1 MTSEPNNDDSDCH
14 TWTKEP
20 EEAPLYSDWKVTI
33 ERSSGIDEAVT
44 NNNNKSVTYAVHRI
58 LLGPKSEYFTRVF
71 SSYAANDD
79 TDGSSSNACSFLE
92 SKDQHSRI
100 VLPHELSDEA
110 FDWTTEAFEMLLTE
124 CYKQVYSPPK
134 NPRAFVALYYLAD
147 YFQVHDNVL
156 KRFEILL
163 LQNLN
168 SGESGELYEGVIE
181 FQEAGLYSIGIHT
194 TFAKYC
200 FAAGFK
206 SISAGTNLADAADVP
221 LWLEIATLL
230 SNIVPETNPTDALQ
244 TNLKKKKK
252 KKVEVG
258 EEWSKNIAY
267 FLNRNDSHATLEVC
281 EKITCVTCMPYI
293 HPEAALIFLNLEQH
307 RFQKDVINSV
317 SKLQE
322 RCVDTLLVSH
332 LELPANKDL
341 QKKAIS
347 EMSKH
352 PPVIE
357 LYVTQTLDCLYET
370 KLASQNRQDELDA
383 EIVELSEKVQAGE
396 EEVHSLLSSS
406 SRRGVLHDGGT
417 RERVKQYF
425 LQHGSE
431 NYYGA
436 EIDDCIEALSDI
448 EETDIRNAIEILL
461 EEGFL
466 YKPFIANH
474 LKVVGSG

>member
-79 TDGSSSNACSFLE
+79 TDGGSSACSFLE
-92 SKDQHSRI
+92 SKDQHSKI
-100 VLPHELSDEA
+100 ILPHELSDDA

-124 CYKQVYSPPK
+124 CYRQVYSPPK

-147 YFQVHDNVL
+147 YFQVHDSVQ
-156 KRFEILL
+156 KRFGLL
-163 LQNLN
+163 LWRDLH
-168 SGESGELYEGVIE
+168 SGKPGQIYKGVIE
-181 FQEAGLYSIGIHT
+181 FQEAGLYSMGIHA
-194 TFAKYC
+194 TFAKHCHMLGSMSMY
-200 FAAGFK
+200 
-206 SISAGTNLADAADVP
+206 AGTELADTADVP

-230 SNIVPETNPTDALQ
+230 SNASPETDPDDAMYDDS
-244 TNLKKKKK
+244 N
-252 KKVEVG
+252 EGRIG
-258 EEWSKNIAY
+258 EEWSNNIAY

-281 EKITCVTCMPYI
+281 EKLTCVACMPYI
-293 HPEAALIFLNLEQH
+293 DPEAALIFLNLEQQ
-307 RFQKDVINSV
+307 RFQKDLTNSV

-322 RCVDTLLVSH
+322 RCIVTLLGSH
-332 LELPANKDL
+332 LEWPANKNL
-341 QKKAIS
+341 RKKAIP

-370 KLASQNRQDELDA
+370 KLASQSRQDE
-383 EIVELSEKVQAGE
+383 
-396 EEVHSLLSSS
+396 
-406 SRRGVLHDGGT
+406 
-417 RERVKQYF
+417 
-425 LQHGSE
+425 
-431 NYYGA
+431 
-436 EIDDCIEALSDI
+436 
-448 EETDIRNAIEILL
+448 
-461 EEGFL
+461 
-466 YKPFIANH
+466 
-474 LKVVGSG
+474 

>member
-79 TDGSSSNACSFLE
+79 TDNSSSSACSFLE

-147 YFQVHDNVL
+147 YFQVHDSVQ
-156 KRFEILL
+156 KRFGLL
-163 LQNLN
+163 LWRDLH
-168 SGESGELYEGVIE
+168 SGKPGQIYKGVIE
-181 FQEAGLYSIGIHT
+181 FQEAGLYSMGIHT
-194 TFAKYC
+194 TFAKHC
-200 FAAGFK
+200 HMIGSK
-206 SISAGTNLADAADVP
+206 SMYAGTELADTADVP

-230 SNIVPETNPTDALQ
+230 SNASPETDPDDADYDDS
-244 TNLKKKKK
+244 NEGKI
-252 KKVEVG
+252 G
-258 EEWSKNIAY
+258 EEWSNNIAY

-281 EKITCVTCMPYI
+281 EKLTCVTCMPYI
-293 HPEAALIFLNLEQH
+293 HTEAALIFLNLEQQ
-307 RFQKDVINSV
+307 RFQRDVINSV

-332 LELPANKDL
+332 LELPVNKDL
-341 QKKAIS
+341 RKKVIS
-347 EMSKH
+347 EMSKY

-383 EIVELSEKVQAGE
+383 EIVELNEKVQAGE

-406 SRRGVLHDGGT
+406 SRRGVLHGGGT